1 MKRTDQERKQ
11 AMYRILA
18 QWDKSN
24 LNQKAFCVMRGI
36 NYSVFK
42 YWNKK
47 RKSEGAN
54 NAAKTNNQQKEP
66 PVKKNTE
73 SFIPLTLK
81 QKLKSQGLSITYP
94 NGVEVA
100 CPDEMDLDQFKLMV
114 QIY

>member
-1 MKRTDQERKQ
+1 MKRTDHERKQ
-11 AMYRILA
+11 EMYRILD

-24 LNQKAFCVMRGI
+24 LNQKDFCVRQGI

-47 RKSEGAN
+47 RKSELEISDN
-54 NAAKTNNQQKEP
+54 KTNNRQKESP
-66 PVKKNTE
+66 GKKNTE

-94 NGVEVA
+94 NGVEVV

>member
-1 MKRTDQERKQ
+1 MKRTDHERKQ
-11 AMYRILA
+11 EMYRILD

-24 LNQKAFCVMRGI
+24 LNQKDFCVRQGI

-47 RKSEGAN
+47 RKSELEISDN
-54 NAAKTNNQQKEP
+54 KTNNRQKES

-94 NGVEVA
+94 NGVEVV

>member
-11 AMYRILA
+11 EMYHILN

-24 LNQKAFCVMRGI
+24 LNQKEFCAMRGI

-47 RKSEGAN
+47 RKSGEAIKTS
-54 NAAKTNNQQKEP
+54 KTNNQQKEP

-94 NGVEVA
+94 NGVEVV

>member
-11 AMYRILA
+11 EMYRILK

-24 LNQKAFCVMRGI
+24 LNQKDFCVRHCI

-47 RKSEGAN
+47 RKSEVEISDT
-54 NAAKTNNQQKEP
+54 KTNNRQKEP
-66 PVKKNTE
+66 PVKKNAE
-73 SFIPLTLK
+73 GFIPITLK